1 MIKFI
6 CCEKKNYTI
15 IWIKIIVHEPYP
27 NWWHKIVVVAK
38 EKITVR
44 LLLSSKRE
52 QLINELMRKCFIMSA
67 WLLFEML
74 IDFLIFFI

>member
-6 CCEKKNYTI
+6 CCEKKNYAI
-15 IWIKIIVHEPYP
+15 IWIKIIETWLHEPYP

-74 IDFLIFFI
+74 IDF